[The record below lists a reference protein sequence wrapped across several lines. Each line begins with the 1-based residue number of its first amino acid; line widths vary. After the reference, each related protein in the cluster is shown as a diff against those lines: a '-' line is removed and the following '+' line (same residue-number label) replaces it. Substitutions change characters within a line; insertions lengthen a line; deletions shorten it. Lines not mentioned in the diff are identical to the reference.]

1 MTMVK
6 GLEEMPLFPLNTVL
20 FPHAELQLHIFEE
33 RYRLMI
39 QACINDERPFGIV
52 LIRSGDEVG
61 GPAEPYMVG
70 TACRV
75 TQVTHLDGGRM
86 DIRVTGE
93 RRFRIRE
100 IDESQ
105 PYLVGYVEPVIEHD
119 HADSTQFNSLVTRI
133 CDVFEALVKVSIAR
147 SDFNIRVTFPPDPVV
162 LSFTMASFLTV
173 DNLEKQ
179 RLLETTDTE
188 ERVAEMLPILENQLF
203 ETQMVQQSAHER
215 LTTEHLSEWVNL
227 N

>member
-1 MTMVK
+1 MAK
-6 GLEEMPLFPLNTVL
+6 GLEEMPLFPLNAVL

-33 RYRLMI
+33 RYRSMI
-39 QACINDERPFGIV
+39 QTCIEFERPFGIV
-52 LIRSGDEVG
+52 LIRNGEEVG
-61 GPAEPYMVG
+61 GMAEPYMVG

-75 TQVTHLDGGRM
+75 THVTHLEGGRM

-100 IDESQ
+100 LDESKQ
-105 PYLVGYVEPVIEHD
+105 YLVGYVEPVIEHN
-119 HADSTQFNSLVTRI
+119 HEETMHFNNLVSRI
-133 CDVFEALVKVSIAR
+133 CDVFEALVRVSIAR
-147 SDFNIRVTFPPDPVV
+147 SDFNIRVTFPNDPVI

-188 ERVAEMLPILENQLF
+188 ERVAEMLPILEHQLF
-203 ETQMVQQSAHER
+203 EVQLENHTVNER
-215 LTTEHLSEWVNL
+215 MTVEHLKDWVNL